1 LSSGADRR
9 RGPHAVL
16 GPALLADDPVALR
29 TYRGAVSRV
38 VPTRLVATRLGDL
51 LEALEVTL
59 HAAVDHAERGA
70 DVLEEALGVVLDVEV
85 HLRRV
90 LVDLVERHL
99 AGVART
105 GHALPG
111 DARVRLFRRDAGFP
125 LLFPAA
131 DVRPPVEAVAA
142 LAAYLLHTFHE
153 GWEALE
159 LAEEPVGLGDRNV
172 HVDRLVE

>member
-1 LSSGADRR
+1 MHVSGPPVPAAPCVPDVVVGSPSGPESEPSVAIASRRHAGLYPVGRIGVDAISSGADRR

-70 DVLEEALGVVLDVEV
+70 DVLEEAL
-85 HLRRV
+85 
-90 LVDLVERHL
+90 
-99 AGVART
+99 
-105 GHALPG
+105 
-111 DARVRLFRRDAGFP
+111 
-125 LLFPAA
+125 
-131 DVRPPVEAVAA
+131 
-142 LAAYLLHTFHE
+142 
-153 GWEALE
+153 
-159 LAEEPVGLGDRNV
+159 
-172 HVDRLVE
+172 